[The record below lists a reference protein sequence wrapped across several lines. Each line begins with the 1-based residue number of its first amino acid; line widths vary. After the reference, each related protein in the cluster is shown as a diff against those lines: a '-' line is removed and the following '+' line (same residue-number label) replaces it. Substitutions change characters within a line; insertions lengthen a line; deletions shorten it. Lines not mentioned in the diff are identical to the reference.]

1 MIQKLAPVPDTHS
14 DHRRWMSDIAMWQD
28 DIDQWRVQHAK
39 AQHLD
44 RVARIVGDF
53 LAASQRTRPNG
64 ARSEQSYPSIVAQ
77 QPGDPAC
84 LHEPEKQD
92 RKP

>member
-39 AQHLD
+39 ALAPRSRRQNS
-44 RVARIVGDF
+44 RRFSRRI
-53 LAASQRTRPNG
+53 ATNQTEWR
-64 ARSEQSYPSIVAQ
+64 
-77 QPGDPAC
+77 
-84 LHEPEKQD
+84 EK
-92 RKP
+92 